1 VYFLTSEDDLRP
13 LNDLEAFYN
22 DPMAANF
29 RVPNSE
35 RMEYLLKAPAACQ
48 PHQFLVIY
56 VHSAAGHHGRRQVV
70 RTTWGNVTRWSTAG
84 AAVTLRFVLG
94 RPANESDHQRRAL
107 VDEQVIHGD
116 LVQLDFV
123 DSYYNMT
130 LKAIGALQWLN
141 DYCHN
146 STRSAK

>member
-1 VYFLTSEDDLRP
+1 MRP
-13 LNDLEAFYN
+13 LNVLEAFYN
-22 DPMAANF
+22 DPTAVNF
-29 RVPNSE
+29 QVAKSE

-48 PHQFLVIY
+48 PQQFLVIY
-56 VHSAAGHHGRRQVV
+56 VHSAAGHHRRRQVV
-70 RTTWGNVTRWSTAG
+70 RTTWGNVTRWSTASDG
-84 AAVTLRFVLG
+84 VSLRFVLG

-107 VDEQVIHGD
+107 VDEQAIHGD

-123 DSYYNMT
+123 DSYYDMT
-130 LKAIGALQWLN
+130 LKVVGALQWLN